1 MVKLLEQ
8 INLEVANL
16 EAKDSVL
23 ANEVDDIA
31 KQLESMNLEQSD
43 IQGKQTSALADLQ
56 AAEAKAQAA
65 TQEVRTL

>member
-1 MVKLLEQ
+1 LVKLLEQ